1 MGERR
6 EQLRTR
12 ILKGPDPQQ
21 TQPLGSG
28 APAHGLLGAPHPQ
41 APRRLPGTK
50 WDGIALGLA
59 RENLQG
65 CLELSHPW
73 SASDNTG
80 AGSKNSQTAY
90 PKGHYKRHGNSIF
103 SSFLLFPLFFFSIS
117 FFLFPPFLLF
127 ILSYFLFPS
136 FLFILFFFSFLF
148 FLFLFYYSFFLF
160 LPSYIFFS
168 YYFCLLLFF
177 FLFLFSYCCCCCCFV
192 LSCSVSPCTVI
203 CITWLGLSLSFSKP
217 EHRAHPST
225 GQQQLRPNYN
235 SKAHITN
242 TRGIPTSPA
251 QEIKK
256 TAPLGPTENLL
267 QKVNPPIL

>member
-80 AGSKNSQTAY
+80 AGSIQKLT
-90 PKGHYKRHGNSIF
+90 NSISKGSLQKAWKLHFFFFFIISFIFLFYFIFSFSPF
-103 SSFLLFPLFFFSIS
+103 SSLYFFIFPISLFPFYSIFLLFSLLPVFILLFFFSLPS
-117 FFLFPPFLLF
+117 F
-127 ILSYFLFPS
+127 IYFLFLLLLS
-136 FLFILFFFSFLF
+136 FIILFSFPIL
-148 FLFLFYYSFFLF
+148 LLL
-160 LPSYIFFS
+160 L
-168 YYFCLLLFF
+168 LLLF
-177 FLFLFSYCCCCCCFV
+177 CFV
-192 LSCSVSPCTVI
+192 LFCEPLYSNLHNMAGVEPLI
-203 CITWLGLSLSFSKP
+203 
-217 EHRAHPST
+217 
-225 GQQQLRPNYN
+225 QQ
-235 SKAHITN
+235 A
-242 TRGIPTSPA
+242 
-251 QEIKK
+251 
-256 TAPLGPTENLL
+256 
-267 QKVNPPIL
+267 